1 MSDDELIAL
10 AVKHRLGRTMKPLG
24 MQTGDVFVTDQSYR
38 TGELLSFAAAV
49 ADAARAELAATR
61 STPEATT

>member
-38 TGELLSFAAAV
+38 TRELLSFAAAV

-61 STPEATT
+61 STPEETT

>member
-24 MQTGDVFVTDQSYR
+24 RQTGDVFVTDQSYR
-38 TGELLSFAAAV
+38 TGELLAFAAAV
-49 ADAARAELAATR
+49 TNAARAELAATR
-61 STPEATT
+61 STPEETT